1 MTDNEIRNEIE
12 EASEAVGSVWPL
24 HSFVTANPLSGFED
38 KPFDEAVREGKCLF
52 GGDGYPS
59 RETLSAAWEDGRIDD
74 GLLVEELRE
83 AGYDI
88 SPEEALE
95 RIQEGGVSAASS
107 SDDRVDRVLA
117 KWLSA
122 FCDQGR
128 AEAPMPHREKGFY
141 EACRRLAKYDG
152 EIPDGASLANLPDEP
167 SEAVGSLISD
177 VPEEDRAELFEHH
190 LCALPGWT
198 AFVKQRAADGSEW
211 QNEYPIDLVEYL
223 AVRLAVADL
232 LGVELLPDGERDE
245 DADDI
250 HLRAAWLSAWERT
263 YRDGLISRI
272 KEAADEG
279 TAADGGRPD
288 AQMAFCIDTR
298 SEVIRRAVEGTGD
311 YDTHGYA
318 GFFGV
323 PVRYDAYDDDVTV
336 DACPPIVD
344 PAHRVPD
351 VPVDGDEDGADKRG
365 AWNALKGAYV
375 NLITKLE
382 TNVATAYSYVEVSG
396 VGYGARMTARTIFP
410 SLVHDSIESD
420 VPSRNEVCGPE
431 LDGRDEEGDHELP
444 VGMTKEEMAEY
455 ADAAFSLMGWERFA
469 RLAVFV
475 GHASETQNNPFDSA
489 LDCGACAGNPGG
501 PNARILA
508 AICNDE
514 EVRDI
519 LADRGHEIPDD
530 TVFLAGE
537 HNTTTDEVEIFAGD
551 VPESHAEDVRELR
564 EDLEQAR
571 SIANADRAGTMA
583 PDTQDPVREVERRSS
598 DWAETRPEWG
608 LAGNAA
614 FVIGQ
619 RELTEDIDLN
629 GRSFLHSYDWRTDE
643 EGEALEAIMQGPM
656 VVTQWINC
664 QYYFATVDNG
674 VYGSGSKVTQNPV
687 GNVAVYQGNG
697 GDIMTGLPLQSLYA
711 TDEEPYHQPIRL
723 TTVIHAPVEVV
734 ESVLESNPSLV
745 GLLDNGWLSL
755 AVVDPE
761 KENVV
766 FQYEAGL
773 NWEAESDIQKT
784 TKQTVKKGADD

>member
-1 MTDNEIRNEIE
+1 MTDDVREAID
-12 EASEAVGSVWPL
+12 EASEAVGSAWPL
-24 HSFVTANPLSGFED
+24 HSFVTANPLAGFED
-38 KPFDEAVREGKCLF
+38 KPFDEAVREGERLF

-74 GLLVEELRE
+74 DILVEELRE
-83 AGYDI
+83 AGYEL
-88 SPEEALE
+88 SPEESLE
-95 RIQEGGVSAASS
+95 RMRDGASAPSP

-128 AEAPMPHREKGFY
+128 AEAPMPHRDKGFY

-152 EIPDGASLANLPDEP
+152 EIPDGASLAELPDDP
-167 SEAVGSLISD
+167 AEAVASLVSD
-177 VPEEDRAELFEHH
+177 VPEDDRAELFEHH
-190 LCALPGWT
+190 LSALPGWT

-211 QNEYPIDLVEYL
+211 QDEYHVDLVEYL
-223 AVRLAVADL
+223 AVRLAVADA
-232 LGVELLPDGERDE
+232 LGAEPLPDGARDAESDE
-245 DADDI
+245 DADDFP
-250 HLRAAWLSAWERT
+250 LRAAWLNAWERT
-263 YRDGLISRI
+263 YRDGLVSRV

-298 SEVIRRAVEGTGD
+298 SEVIRRAVEETGN
-311 YDTHGYA
+311 YETHGYA

-323 PVRYDAYDDDVTV
+323 PVRYDAHDDEVTV

-344 PAHRVPD
+344 PAHRVRD
-351 VPVDGDEDGADKRG
+351 TPVEGDEEGADRLD

-382 TNVATAYSYVEVSG
+382 TNVATAYSYVEMSG
-396 VGYGARMTARTIFP
+396 VGYGARMAARTLVP
-410 SLVHDSIESD
+410 SLVHDAVESD
-420 VPSRNEVCGPE
+420 VPSRNEVYAPE
-431 LDGRDEEGDHELP
+431 LDGGGDEGDGELP

-455 ADAAFSLMGWERFA
+455 ADAAFSLMGWEEFA

-514 EVRDI
+514 DVREI
-519 LADRGHEIPDD
+519 LADSGHEIPDD
-530 TVFLAGE
+530 TVFVAGE
-537 HNTTTDEVEIFAGD
+537 HNTTTDEITLFAGN
-551 VPESHAEDVRELR
+551 VPESHEDDLRALR
-564 EDLEQAR
+564 EDLAEAR
-571 SIANADRAGTMA
+571 AIANADRAGTMTD
-583 PDTQDPVREVERRSS
+583 DTDDPVGEVERRAA

-614 FVIGQ
+614 FVIGP
-619 RELTEDIDLN
+619 RELTKDLDLQ

-643 EGEALEAIMQGPM
+643 DGEALEAIMQGPM

-664 QYYFATVDNG
+664 QYYFATVDNA

-687 GNVAVYQGNG
+687 GNVGVYQGNG

-723 TTVIHAPVEVV
+723 ATVIHAPVDRV
-734 ESVLESNPSLV
+734 ESILESNPSLA

-755 AVVDPE
+755 SVIDPE
-761 KENVV
+761 SNEV
-766 FQYEAGL
+766 FEYEAGMKMVP
-773 NWEAESDIQKT
+773 EPTATEETPKP
-784 TKQTVKKGADD
+784 TVDD